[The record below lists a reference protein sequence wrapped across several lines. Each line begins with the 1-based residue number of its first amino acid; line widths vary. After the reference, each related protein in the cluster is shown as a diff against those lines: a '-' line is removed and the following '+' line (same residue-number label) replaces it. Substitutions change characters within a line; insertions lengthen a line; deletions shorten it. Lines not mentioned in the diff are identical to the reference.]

1 MPRVLVVDDS
11 PHVLKLV
18 QVNLESEGYEIC
30 TASDGSE
37 ALDAVARERPDA
49 IVCDLMMPVTDG
61 YTFLRMLRTDPATSK
76 IPFVV
81 LSAKTM
87 PDDIRQALEMGADRY
102 ITKPFDPA
110 ELVEA
115 VAELVSVH

>member
-1 MPRVLVVDDS
+1 VDDS